1 MTSKENAKPRA
12 KQGAGY
18 VYRPLGRS
26 AFVLLAAVF
35 SVLIVVDFS
44 YTHLM
49 RLMERKTYDLMM
61 RSRYN
66 APTPDRGI
74 VIIDDAALE
83 SLHDR
88 DLATYCE
95 LIRLSDEL
103 WQREWGEQW

>member
-1 MTSKENAKPRA
+1 MITASI
-12 KQGAGY
+12 G
-18 VYRPLGRS
+18 GRQ
-26 AFVLLAAVF
+26 AHVIDVPEGDP
-35 SVLIVVDFS
+35 V
-44 YTHLM
+44 
-49 RLMERKTYDLMM
+49 ERKGY
-61 RSRYN
+61 
-66 APTPDRGI
+66 RGI